1 VLPVVKLQ
9 PRLVLLLLLDM
20 VAVGREG
27 GSRLQAGL
35 SGVGNLVYCKI
46 KLFNLG
52 SSRLTG
58 DSHGQRAAPYPASFA
73 GVCSASIG
81 RPNEG
86 HKVAFIF
93 FV

>member
-1 VLPVVKLQ
+1 
-9 PRLVLLLLLDM
+9 M

-52 SSRLTG
+52 GSRLTG
-58 DSHGQRAAPYPASFA
+58 DSHGQRAAPYRQLHLMAFA
-73 GVCSASIG
+73 QPPFG